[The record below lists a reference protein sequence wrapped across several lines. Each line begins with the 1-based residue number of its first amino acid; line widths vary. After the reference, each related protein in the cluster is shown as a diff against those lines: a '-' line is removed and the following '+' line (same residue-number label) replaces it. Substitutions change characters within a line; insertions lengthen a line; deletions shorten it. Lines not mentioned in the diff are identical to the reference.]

1 MTPSPAD
8 EGPPIVDAH
17 DPAPRIRVGIVDDHP
32 AVLASVAAA
41 VETTAD
47 FALVGMARTTED
59 ALPLAADVD
68 VLVCDVQLDGHAEG
82 LRILDVLHDPH
93 TTASRPFRPPA
104 VILLSGFQQPSL
116 VRAAI
121 ERGAA
126 GFLDKS
132 ADLEAIVAAIRTV
145 AAGGTVFT
153 AAALQMSR
161 TARRRPSDREL
172 DVIDLVIG
180 GSTNAEVASALG
192 LSERTVE
199 SHLRR
204 LFDRYGL
211 LSRVELA
218 VLALDEG
225 WTAER
230 RQEP

>member
-1 MTPSPAD
+1 M
-8 EGPPIVDAH
+8 EGPPIPDARH
-17 DPAPRIRVGIVDDHP
+17 LAPRIRVGIVDDHP
-32 AVLASVAAA
+32 TVLAAVAAA
-41 VETTAD
+41 VEATDDLAV
-47 FALVGMARTTED
+47 VGTARTSDD
-59 ALPLAADVD
+59 ALRLAADVD

-82 LRILDVLHDPH
+82 LRILEALHDPH
-93 TTASRPFRPPA
+93 TLADRSFRPPA
-104 VILLSGFQQPSL
+104 VIVLSGFQQPSL

-132 ADLEAIVAAIRTV
+132 AELDDVIAAVRTV
-145 AAGGTVFT
+145 AAGGTVYT
-153 AAALQMSR
+153 AAALQLSR

-172 DVIDLVIG
+172 EVIAMVIG
-180 GSTNAEVASALG
+180 GSTNAEVASVLG

-211 LSRVELA
+211 LSRVELV

>member
-1 MTPSPAD
+1 MTLRPGT
-8 EGPPIVDAH
+8 EGPAIADPH
-17 DPAPRIRVGIVDDHP
+17 DPARQIRVGIVDDHP
-32 AVLASVAAA
+32 TVLAA
-41 VETTAD
+41 VEAAIEASGDLTLIGT
-47 FALVGMARTTED
+47 ARTTDD
-59 ALPLAADVD
+59 ALRLAADVD

-82 LRILDVLHDPH
+82 LRILEALHDPR
-93 TTASRPFRPPA
+93 TAAGRSFRPPA

-132 ADLEAIVAAIRTV
+132 AELDAIIAAVRTV
-145 AAGGTVFT
+145 AAGGTVYT
-153 AAALQMSR
+153 AAALQLSR

-172 DVIDLVIG
+172 EVIALIVD
-180 GSTNAEVASALG
+180 GSTNAEVATALG

-225 WTAER
+225 WTADR